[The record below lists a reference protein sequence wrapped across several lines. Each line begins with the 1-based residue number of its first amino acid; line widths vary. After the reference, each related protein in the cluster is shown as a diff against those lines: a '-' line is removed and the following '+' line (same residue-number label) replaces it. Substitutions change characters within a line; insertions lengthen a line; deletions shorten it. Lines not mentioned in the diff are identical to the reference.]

1 MRRFFTSFMVARS
14 KLSPSKLAKPDL
26 ARIRLERILCLWVV
40 ISCWGCNSRVQSA
53 PTWPAAADGY
63 HYASVET
70 PPGLSTDDPPA
81 HIILPGDVLRL
92 QIMSAESYAPAELWV
107 SATGHI
113 HVPFGGDVEIAGLTL
128 DAAESRVQEVV
139 RKYDKYARVTL
150 IVHSFGG
157 HHVIIH
163 GAVDKPGSYEARPGV
178 RVAEAVALAGGL
190 RIAHANGEII
200 DMADIDAARVVRS
213 GKTVPVSIKLALLG
227 ERLHNVYVRPGD
239 IIFIPWAASR
249 QISVLGNVRAARNV
263 AFRDGLRLT
272 EALAAAGGPDRSA
285 DTADI
290 RIVRGPLSRA
300 KVYRANL
307 DDVMNGSKTDIV
319 LAPGDVVFVTEHWF
333 ATTTEVIQ
341 RLTPLLAAATVYSVL
356 AH

>member
-1 MRRFFTSFMVARS
+1 MQSFFTSFMVMKS
-14 KLSPSKLAKPDL
+14 KPSKAQF
-26 ARIRLERILCLWVV
+26 RITDFINHRLGRILSLSVI
-40 ISCWGCNSRVQSA
+40 ISCWGCKSTLPNA
-53 PTWPAAADGY
+53 PTWPSPVDGF
-63 HYASVET
+63 HQAPIEI
-70 PPGLSTDDPPA
+70 PPGLASEEPPV
-81 HIILPGDVLRL
+81 HTIFPGDVLRL

-113 HVPFGGDVEIAGLTL
+113 HVPFGGDVQISGLTL
-128 DAAESRVQEVV
+128 DAAELRVQEVV

-150 IVHSFGG
+150 TVQSFAG

-178 RVAEAVALAGGL
+178 RVADVLALAGGI
-190 RIAHANGEII
+190 RVTQANTEVIE
-200 DMADIDAARVVRS
+200 MADIDAARIVRQ
-213 GKTVPVSIKLALLG
+213 GKTVPISVKLALLG
-227 ERLHNVYVRPGD
+227 EVSHNVYVRPGD

-249 QISVLGNVRAARNV
+249 QIPVLGNVRVARNV

-290 RIVRGPLSRA
+290 RIIRGPLSRA

-307 DDVMNGSKTDIV
+307 NDVVNGSKADIV

-333 ATTTEVIQ
+333 ATTAEVLQ
-341 RLTPLLAAATVYSVL
+341 RLTPILAAATVYSAL
-356 AH
+356 AR